1 MLSRTLAVILLAV
14 LTPTSAYAAPPATG
28 QMAPESAPMSTQELM
43 QASALDQIFT
53 SFAETIATSPEVQ
66 GQQVPPAFAA
76 IWKQTASDV
85 FKADQLHAQIA
96 SALEGRF
103 SRGELQALS
112 DFFRS
117 DFGKRITAIEVGVQ
131 QLPVSEQFAARDQGL
146 NILGDLVPGSR
157 RERQIDDIMT
167 LVSADIS
174 RAVLGEAMRGMM
186 LSMATS
192 GATGDI
198 EIPWEEIDAQL
209 AQILPGVELEVLS
222 TQRAII
228 AYAYQALSDD
238 DLDIY
243 LDFLATEQSQKFYA
257 TSSVVV
263 GQVIKGAMSRFGE
276 ELASRLNRVNV

>member
-28 QMAPESAPMSTQELM
+28 QTAPETAPMSTQELM

-53 SFAETIATSPEVQ
+53 SFGETIATSPEVQ
-66 GQQVPPAFAA
+66 GQPVPPGFAA
-76 IWKQTASDV
+76 IWKQTAFDV
-85 FKADQLHAQIA
+85 FKADQLHAQVA
-96 SALEGRF
+96 TALEGRF
-103 SRGELQALS
+103 SHSELQVLS
-112 DFFRS
+112 GFFRS
-117 DFGKRITAIEVGVQ
+117 DFGKRITAIEAGVQ
-131 QLPVSEQFAARDQGL
+131 QLPVSEQLAARDKGL
-146 NILGDLVPGSR
+146 AILAEQVPGNR
-157 RERQIDDIMT
+157 RARQIDDIMM

-174 RAVLGEAMRGMM
+174 RAVLGEAMRAMM

-209 AQILPGVELEVLS
+209 AQILPSVELEVLT

-238 DLDIY
+238 ELDIY
-243 LDFLATEQSQKFYA
+243 LDFLATEESQKFYA

-263 GQVIKGAMSRFGE
+263 GQVIKEAMSRFGE
-276 ELASRLNRVNV
+276 ELASRLNRVDV